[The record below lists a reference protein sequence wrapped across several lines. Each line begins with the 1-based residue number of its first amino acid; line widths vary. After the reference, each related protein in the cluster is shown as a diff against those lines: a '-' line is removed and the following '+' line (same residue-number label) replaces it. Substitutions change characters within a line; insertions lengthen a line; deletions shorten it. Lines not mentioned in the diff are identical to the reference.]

1 MRAVG
6 VEDSGLTPVPR
17 GAVTAHA
24 VQAAVSAYA
33 ITSVAVILM
42 ASSTPLREV
51 LLMLALDT
59 IGVTLP
65 TFMVVR
71 EQLDLRAVYRH
82 HPRLK
87 GMRSHRSN
95 PFDLY
100 LYTQGDSVIR
110 CFTDQR
116 GQTLAAVRRGDVI
129 EIVKVNLT
137 DESPRVEDHGVE
149 IALTKRV
156 SWALRLL
163 GFPVMTPFWLVVIGG
178 LNHFLGLGMGWPLIV
193 IVIVAVSMSALSMPI
208 PGGFMMARF
217 IEKRRPEVR
226 RMKQELDVPRTVV
239 EGLLGKRVVTC
250 YRVTE
255 SSWLAAVRE
264 RDVIRLVTVTNEES

>member
-6 VEDSGLTPVPR
+6 VKDSGLTPVPR

-24 VQAAVSAYA
+24 VQVAISAYA
-33 ITSVAVILM
+33 ITSVAVVM
-42 ASSTPLREV
+42 MMSSEPLREV

-65 TFMVVR
+65 TFMVAR
-71 EQLDLRAVYRH
+71 EHLDLRAVYRNY
-82 HPRLK
+82 PRLK
-87 GMRSHRSN
+87 GMRSHRSL
-95 PFDLY
+95 PADLS
-100 LYTQGDSVIR
+100 LHTQGDSVIR
-110 CFTDQR
+110 CFMDR
-116 GQTLAAVRRGDVI
+116 NGRMLAAVRRGDVI

-137 DESPRVEDHGVE
+137 DKSPRVEDYGVE

-156 SWALRLL
+156 SWTLTLL
-163 GFPVMTPFWLVVIGG
+163 GFPVMAPFWLVVVGVSSHI
-178 LNHFLGLGMGWPLIV
+178 LGLDMGWPL

-208 PGGFMMARF
+208 PGGFVMARL
-217 IEKRRPEVR
+217 IEKRRPEIR
-226 RMKQELDVPRTVV
+226 GMKEELDVPRTVV

-264 RDVIRLVTVTNEES
+264 RDVIRLVTVTNEEV

>member
-24 VQAAVSAYA
+24 VQVAISAYA
-33 ITSVAVILM
+33 ITSVAVVLM
-42 ASSTPLREV
+42 MSSEPLREV

-65 TFMVVR
+65 TFMVAR
-71 EQLDLRAVYRH
+71 EHLELRAVYRR

-100 LYTQGDSVIR
+100 LYTRGDSVIR

-137 DESPRVEDHGVE
+137 DESPKVEDYGVE

-163 GFPVMTPFWLVVIGG
+163 GFPVMAPFWLVIIGG

-193 IVIVAVSMSALSMPI
+193 IVAVCLAALSMPI
-208 PGGFMMARF
+208 PVRFMMARL
-217 IEKRRPEVR
+217 IERELPQVR
-226 RMKQELDVPRTVV
+226 RMKEEVDVPRTVA
-239 EGLLGKRVVTC
+239 EGLLGKKVVTC

-264 RDVIRLVTVTNEES
+264 RDVIRLVTVANEEV

>member
-24 VQAAVSAYA
+24 VQVAISAYA
-33 ITSVAVILM
+33 ITSVAVVLM
-42 ASSTPLREV
+42 MSSEPLREV

-65 TFMVVR
+65 TFMVAR
-71 EQLDLRAVYRH
+71 EHLDLRAVYRH

-137 DESPRVEDHGVE
+137 DESPRVEDCGVE

-156 SWALRLL
+156 SWALTLL
-163 GFPVMTPFWLVVIGG
+163 GFPVMAPFWLVIIGG

-193 IVIVAVSMSALSMPI
+193 IVAVCLAALSMPI
-208 PGGFMMARF
+208 PGRFMMTRL

-226 RMKQELDVPRTVV
+226 GMREELDVPRTVA
-239 EGLLGKRVVTC
+239 EGLLGKKVVTC

-264 RDVIRLVTVTNEES
+264 RNVIRLVTVTNEEA

>member
-6 VEDSGLTPVPR
+6 VEDSGLAPVPR

-33 ITSVAVILM
+33 VTSIAVVLM
-42 ASSTPLREV
+42 MSSEPLREV

-100 LYTQGDSVIR
+100 LYTQGDNVIR
-110 CFTDQR
+110 CFTDQH
-116 GQTLAAVRRGDVI
+116 GKTLAAVRRGDVI

-156 SWALRLL
+156 SWALTLL
-163 GFPVMTPFWLVVIGG
+163 GFPVVAPFWLVIIGG

-193 IVIVAVSMSALSMPI
+193 IVAVCLAALSMPI
-208 PGGFMMARF
+208 PGRFMMARL
-217 IEKRRPEVR
+217 IERELPQVR
-226 RMKQELDVPRTVV
+226 RMKEELDVPRVV
-239 EGLLGKRVVTC
+239 AEGLAGKRVVTC

-264 RDVIRLVTVTNEES
+264 RDVIRLVTVTNEEAQ

>member
-6 VEDSGLTPVPR
+6 VEDSGLAPVPR

-33 ITSVAVILM
+33 VVSALSVLM
-42 ASSTPLREV
+42 MSSTPLREV
-51 LLMLALDT
+51 LLVLVLNA
-59 IGVTLP
+59 IGVTLL
-65 TFMVVR
+65 TFMVAR
-71 EQLDLRAVYRH
+71 EQLDLWAVYRR

-87 GMRSHRSN
+87 EMQSRRTQ
-95 PFDLY
+95 PFDLS
-100 LYTQGDSVIR
+100 LYTRGDSVIR
-110 CFTDQR
+110 CFTDWN
-116 GQTLAAVRRGDVI
+116 GQVLAAVRRGDIV
-129 EIVKVNLT
+129 EIVDVHMT
-137 DESPRVEDHGVE
+137 DKSPKVEDYGVE

-156 SWALRLL
+156 SWALTLL
-163 GFPVMTPFWLVVIGG
+163 GFPVMAPFWLVIIGG
-178 LNHFLGLGMGWPLIV
+178 FNHFLSLGMGWPL

-226 RMKQELDVPRTVV
+226 GMKEEVDVPRTVV

-264 RDVIRLVTVTNEES
+264 RDVIRLVTVTNEEV

>member
-6 VEDSGLTPVPR
+6 VEDSGLAPVPR

-33 ITSVAVILM
+33 VVSALSVLM
-42 ASSTPLREV
+42 MSSTPLREV
-51 LLMLALDT
+51 LLVLVLNA
-59 IGVTLP
+59 IGVTLL

-71 EQLDLRAVYRH
+71 EQLELRAVYRNY
-82 HPRLK
+82 PRLK
-87 GMRSHRSN
+87 EMWSHR
-95 PFDLY
+95 PQPADLF
-100 LYTQGDSVIR
+100 LYTLGGSVIR
-110 CFTDQR
+110 RFTDQH
-116 GQTLAAVRRGDVI
+116 GQVLAAVRRGDVI

-137 DESPRVEDHGVE
+137 DKSPKVEDYGVE

-156 SWALRLL
+156 SWALTLL
-163 GFPVMTPFWLVVIGG
+163 GFPVMAPFWLVIIGG
-178 LNHFLGLGMGWPLIV
+178 FNHFLSLGMGWPL

-208 PGGFMMARF
+208 PGGFVMARF

-226 RMKQELDVPRTVV
+226 MMKQELDVPRTVV

-250 YRVTE
+250 YRATE

-264 RDVIRLVTVTNEES
+264 RNVIRLFTVTNEEV

>member
-6 VEDSGLTPVPR
+6 VEDSGLAPVPR

-33 ITSVAVILM
+33 IVSVLSVLM
-42 ASSTPLREV
+42 MSSTPLREV
-51 LLMLALDT
+51 LLVLVLNA
-59 IGVTLP
+59 IGVTLL
-65 TFMVVR
+65 TFMVAR
-71 EQLDLRAVYRH
+71 EQLELRAVYRR

-87 GMRSHRSN
+87 EMRSHR
-95 PFDLY
+95 PQPADLS
-100 LYTQGDSVIR
+100 LYTRGGSVIR
-110 CFTDQR
+110 RFTDQH
-116 GQTLAAVRRGDVI
+116 GQVLAAVRRGDVI
-129 EIVKVNLT
+129 EIVKVHLT
-137 DESPRVEDHGVE
+137 DKSPKVEDYGVE

-156 SWALRLL
+156 YWALRLL
-163 GFPVMTPFWLVVIGG
+163 GLPAMVPFWLVVTGVSSHI
-178 LNHFLGLGMGWPLIV
+178 LVLDMGWPLV
-193 IVIVAVSMSALSMPI
+193 VIVAVSMSALSMLI

-226 RMKQELDVPRTVV
+226 GMKEELDVPRTVA

-264 RDVIRLVTVTNEES
+264 RDVIRLFTVTNEEV

>member
-6 VEDSGLTPVPR
+6 VEDSGLAPVPR

-33 ITSVAVILM
+33 VVSALSVLM
-42 ASSTPLREV
+42 MSSTPLREV
-51 LLMLALDT
+51 LLVLVLNA
-59 IGVTLP
+59 IGVTLL

-71 EQLDLRAVYRH
+71 EHLDLRAVYRNYPH
-82 HPRLK
+82 LK
-87 GMRSHRSN
+87 GMRSHRSLTA
-95 PFDLY
+95 DLS
-100 LYTQGDSVIR
+100 LHTQGDSVIR
-110 CFTDQR
+110 CFMGR
-116 GQTLAAVRRGDVI
+116 NGRMLAAVRRGDVI

-137 DESPRVEDHGVE
+137 DKSPRVEDYGVE

-156 SWALRLL
+156 SWTLTLL
-163 GFPVMTPFWLVVIGG
+163 GFPVMAPFWLVIIGG
-178 LNHFLGLGMGWPLIV
+178 FNHFLGLGMGWPLIV
-193 IVIVAVSMSALSMPI
+193 IVAVFLATLSMPV
-208 PGGFMMARF
+208 PGRFMMARF

-226 RMKQELDVPRTVV
+226 GMREELDVPRTVV

-264 RDVIRLVTVTNEES
+264 RDVIRLVTVTNEEPK

>member
-6 VEDSGLTPVPR
+6 VGESGMTSVPR

-24 VQAAVSAYA
+24 VQIAVSVCAVMSA
-33 ITSVAVILM
+33 IVIVM
-42 ASSTPLREV
+42 MSPLSLKDV
-51 LLMLALDT
+51 LLMLVM
-59 IGVTLP
+59 GVTGSALP
-65 TFMVVR
+65 TFMVAR
-71 EQLDLRAVYRH
+71 EQLDLWAVYRR

-87 GMRSHRSN
+87 EMQSRRTQ
-95 PFDLY
+95 PFDLP

-110 CFTDQR
+110 CFTDWH
-116 GQTLAAVRRGDVI
+116 GQVLAAMRRGDVV
-129 EIVKVNLT
+129 EIVDVHMT
-137 DESPRVEDHGVE
+137 DKSPKVEDYGVE

-163 GFPVMTPFWLVVIGG
+163 GFPVMAPFWLVIIGG
-178 LNHFLGLGMGWPLIV
+178 FNHFLGLGMGWPLIV
-193 IVIVAVSMSALSMPI
+193 IVAVSMSVLSMPI

-217 IEKRRPEVR
+217 IEKKRPEIR
-226 RMKQELDVPRTVV
+226 RMKEELDVPRVVV

-264 RDVIRLVTVTNEES
+264 RDVIRLVTVTNEEPK

>member
-1 MRAVG
+1 M
-6 VEDSGLTPVPR
+6 PR

-33 ITSVAVILM
+33 VTSIAVVLM

-71 EQLDLRAVYRH
+71 EHLELRAVYRH

-87 GMRSHRSN
+87 GMRSHRSC

-100 LYTQGDSVIR
+100 LYTRGDSVIR

-156 SWALRLL
+156 SWALKLL
-163 GFPVMTPFWLVVIGG
+163 GFPVMAPFWLVIIGG

-193 IVIVAVSMSALSMPI
+193 IVAVCLAALSMPI
-208 PGGFMMARF
+208 PGRFMMARL
-217 IEKRRPEVR
+217 IERRHPEVR
-226 RMKQELDVPRTVV
+226 GMKEELDVPRVV
-239 EGLLGKRVVTC
+239 AEGLTGKRVVTC

-264 RDVIRLVTVTNEES
+264 RDVIRLFTVTNEEV

>member
-6 VEDSGLTPVPR
+6 VEDSGLAPVPR

-24 VQAAVSAYA
+24 VQVALSAYA
-33 ITSVAVILM
+33 VVSALSVLM
-42 ASSTPLREV
+42 MSSAPLREV
-51 LLMLALDT
+51 LLVLVLNA
-59 IGVTLP
+59 IGVALL

-71 EQLDLRAVYRH
+71 EQLELRAVYQR

-87 GMRSHRSN
+87 EMRRHPSQ
-95 PFDLY
+95 PADLS
-100 LYTQGDSVIR
+100 LYTRGGSVIR
-110 CFTDQR
+110 RFTDQH
-116 GQTLAAVRRGDVI
+116 GQVLAAVRRGDVI

-137 DESPRVEDHGVE
+137 DKSPKVEDYGVE
-149 IALTKRV
+149 IALTRRV

-163 GFPVMTPFWLVVIGG
+163 GFPVMVPFWLVVIGVSS
-178 LNHFLGLGMGWPLIV
+178 HILGLDMGWPL

-208 PGGFMMARF
+208 PGGFVMARF

-226 RMKQELDVPRTVV
+226 RMKEELDVPRTVV

-264 RDVIRLVTVTNEES
+264 RDVIRLVTVTNEEV